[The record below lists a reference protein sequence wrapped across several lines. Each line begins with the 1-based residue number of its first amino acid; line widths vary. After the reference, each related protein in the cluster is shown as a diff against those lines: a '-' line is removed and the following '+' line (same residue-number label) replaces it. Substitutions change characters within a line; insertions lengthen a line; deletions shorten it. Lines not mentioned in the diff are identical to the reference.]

1 MRDLRSSKD
10 GFGSLRRLLEGGV
23 GIIYAV
29 GDHSPGYDRG
39 CLQSISSIKINKNV
53 ADLHPS
59 LMISRTHE
67 FWCCSQFVI
76 FLIPPRDLFSYRF
89 KKFKFIICC
98 FSNSLKKVSVVFALK
113 IGLVNV
119 ELHDFETFCL
129 VLRK

>member
-76 FLIPPRDLFSYRF
+76 SLIPPRDLFRTGIKKSNSSCHF
-89 KKFKFIICC
+89 FKFKTNS
-98 FSNSLKKVSVVFALK
+98 FSQMFLTLTPSCQLSLL
-113 IGLVNV
+113 
-119 ELHDFETFCL
+119 
-129 VLRK
+129 

>member
-39 CLQSISSIKINKNV
+39 GLQSISSIKINKNV

-76 FLIPPRDLFSYRF
+76 SLIPPRDLFSYRF